1 MTLINQPDFKKLCQ
15 FIYRKT
21 GIQIASSK
29 YSTFGNKIEKMMIKN
44 NLESFREFF
53 HLLRFGDG
61 TQLLQE
67 LINSITINETYFY
80 REKYQFDVLVNKV
93 FYELHNLKP
102 AGEPLRVLCAPSST
116 GEEPYSIALQLLS
129 ENNIVHKRDIEIV
142 GIDIDSDVIR
152 RAQNGLFSKRSIQ
165 MIPPKILN
173 DYFEKKSEDVY
184 KITPFLTEAVEFKVA
199 NVMDKTSMKS
209 LGKFDA
215 IFSRNMLIYFDD
227 ASKREVCVTFY
238 EMLNQKGWLFL
249 GHADNINRATSLFT
263 TVKYGDA
270 LVYKRG

>member
-1 MTLINQPDFKKLCQ
+1 MPLISQQDFEKLCQ

-21 GIQIASSK
+21 GIQISNTK
-29 YSTFGNKIEKMMIKN
+29 YTTFGNKIEKMMIKN
-44 NLESFREFF
+44 GLESFREFF

-61 TQLLQE
+61 TNLLQE

-93 FYELHNLKP
+93 FYELHESKP
-102 AGEPLRVLCAPSST
+102 AGEPFRVLCAPSST
-116 GEEPYSIALQLLS
+116 GEEPYSIALQLLA

-142 GIDIDSDVIR
+142 GIDIDTDVIR
-152 RAQNGLFSKRSIQ
+152 RAQNGIFSKRSVQ

-173 DYFEKKSEDVY
+173 DFFEKKSDD
-184 KITPFLTEAVEFKVA
+184 IFHIAPFLTEAVEFRVA
-199 NVMDKTSMKS
+199 NVMDKTAMKS

-227 ASKREVCVTFY
+227 ASKRECCVTFY

-270 LVYKRG
+270 LVYRRG

>member
-1 MTLINQPDFKKLCQ
+1 MTLINQADFEKLCQ

-102 AGEPLRVLCAPSST
+102 AGEPFRVLCAPSST
-116 GEEPYSIALQLLS
+116 GEEPYSIALQLLA
-129 ENNIVHKRDIEIV
+129 ENNIIHKRDIEIV
-142 GIDIDSDVIR
+142 GIDIDTDVIR

-173 DYFEKKSEDVY
+173 DFFEKKGDDVF
-184 KITPFLTEAVEFKVA
+184 KIAPFLTEAVEFRVA